1 MNFIILNS
9 YVKVIC
15 LSYIFI
21 DFKKT
26 PFRYVFSIAINVFLW
41 DCMGK
46 DACITRMGAV
56 RNYSANFI
64 MKKTGDGVK
73 DMDFPGVN

>member
-1 MNFIILNS
+1 MWTCGCILGYQARKGLHTGTVKIDPHEFIILNS

-26 PFRYVFSIAINVFLW
+26 PFRYVFSIAINVFL
-41 DCMGK
+41 
-46 DACITRMGAV
+46 
-56 RNYSANFI
+56 
-64 MKKTGDGVK
+64 
-73 DMDFPGVN
+73 